1 MKKFLTALIA
11 FVMCFSVVT
20 TAFAATPD
28 ETSDSDL
35 ISDIKQAM
43 LDTYYGDEKP
53 EYLNVEILLDDED
66 GVYFSFS
73 DSFATSANRVYT
85 EAGNYIVSY
94 LENCPVALY
103 KNNRVYMIPDAYNS
117 GVIDDD
123 TLEGLT
129 YCGHMDIVPKSDDS
143 ALVIEIKNKVIEEC
157 FDGKSP
163 ETLRIDIVGRTSD
176 GGVCYR
182 HEYGFALGV
191 IIEEKF
197 GDCTYSYT
205 HGNDV
210 MLYKNNS
217 VYSIKNAYES
227 GIIDDKI
234 VNELVKMNIGIIP
247 DKDVST
253 LKQLTL
259 KMCQNAGYTDLAEDD
274 IDIWRII
281 YLSDDRIMFTFNVSG
296 ADIPES
302 PVKEVIGNYT
312 FIGERQLYIY
322 ADGQIYT
329 LKEAFDAG
337 IIDNDDLAFFA
348 DDWKD
353 DISFSIVLNPTQPGT
368 TAPTEPTTST
378 ATPDEPATS
387 PAATSATK
395 PVSTSDTA
403 TNDTLSNSQNN
414 SGAVQTGQNSVA
426 VILLV
431 AMLAGCAV
439 IFAKRRN
446 YFK

>member
-1 MKKFLTALIA
+1 MKKLLTALIA

-66 GVYFSFS
+66 EVYFSFS

-163 ETLRIDIVGRTSD
+163 ETLKIDIVGRTSD
-176 GGVCYR
+176 GGVYFK
-182 HEYGFALGV
+182 HSVGGGIDV
-191 IIEEKF
+191 MVEETI
-197 GDCTYSYT
+197 GDYTYSYT
-205 HGNDV
+205 HGDDV
-210 MLYKNNS
+210 MLYKNGN
-217 VYSIKNAYES
+217 VYSIKEAYES
-227 GIIDDKI
+227 GVIDDSI
-234 VNELVKMNIGIIP
+234 LEELSKMNFG
-247 DKDVST
+247 
-253 LKQLTL
+253 L
-259 KMCQNAGYTDLAEDD
+259 
-274 IDIWRII
+274 
-281 YLSDDRIMFTFNVSG
+281 
-296 ADIPES
+296 ES
-302 PVKEVIGNYT
+302 NKPN
-312 FIGERQLYIY
+312 
-322 ADGQIYT
+322 
-329 LKEAFDAG
+329 
-337 IIDNDDLAFFA
+337 
-348 DDWKD
+348 
-353 DISFSIVLNPTQPGT
+353 T
-368 TAPTEPTTST
+368 TVPTEPTTT
-378 ATPDEPATS
+378 VATVDEPVTVPDTTS
-387 PAATSATK
+387 ATSATK

-403 TNDTLSNSQNN
+403 TNDTPSNSQNN

-446 YFK
+446 HFE

>member
-28 ETSDSDL
+28 EASDSDL

-66 GVYFSFS
+66 EVYFSFS

-176 GGVCYR
+176 GGVYFKHSVGGGIDVMVEETIGDYTYCYN
-182 HEYGFALGV
+182 HN
-191 IIEEKF
+191 
-197 GDCTYSYT
+197 D
-205 HGNDV
+205 DV
-210 MLYKNNS
+210 MLYKNGN
-217 VYSIKNAYES
+217 VYSIKEAYES
-227 GIIDDKI
+227 GVIDDSI
-234 VNELVKMNIGIIP
+234 LEELSKMNFG
-247 DKDVST
+247 
-253 LKQLTL
+253 L
-259 KMCQNAGYTDLAEDD
+259 
-274 IDIWRII
+274 
-281 YLSDDRIMFTFNVSG
+281 
-296 ADIPES
+296 ES
-302 PVKEVIGNYT
+302 NKPN
-312 FIGERQLYIY
+312 
-322 ADGQIYT
+322 
-329 LKEAFDAG
+329 
-337 IIDNDDLAFFA
+337 
-348 DDWKD
+348 
-353 DISFSIVLNPTQPGT
+353 T
-368 TAPTEPTTST
+368 TVPTEPTTSV
-378 ATPDEPATS
+378 ATVDESVTVPDT
-387 PAATSATK
+387 TSATK

-403 TNDTLSNSQNN
+403 TNDTPNNSQNN